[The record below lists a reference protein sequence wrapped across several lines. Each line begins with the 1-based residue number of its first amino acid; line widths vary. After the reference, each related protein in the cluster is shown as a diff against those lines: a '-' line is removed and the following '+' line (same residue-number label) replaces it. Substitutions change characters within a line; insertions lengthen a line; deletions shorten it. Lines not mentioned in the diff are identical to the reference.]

1 MLTRS
6 FQGGKIQGPIPGL
19 DGHVHRS
26 IQDRSQV
33 LRQFDVWKLASTLL
47 AVTGRIRPEVSNF
60 FLSLS
65 LSCFLSVRLSF
76 FLSSF
81 SLPPSFYFFE
91 VGTRS
96 TELALFA
103 RAR

>member
-1 MLTRS
+1 M
-6 FQGGKIQGPIPGL
+6 
-19 DGHVHRS
+19 HRS

-65 LSCFLSVRLSF
+65 LSLAFFLSV

-81 SLPPSFYFFE
+81 LLSLSLRLSISLKWVQGAPSSPFSPGPGDVRCLTHQQGLE
-91 VGTRS
+91 S
-96 TELALFA
+96 
-103 RAR
+103 